1 MHKIRNIQEFR
12 SRKSNYAFADNTDRI
27 STLILLACQ
36 L

>member
-1 MHKIRNIQEFR
+1 MLKELR
-12 SRKSNYAFADNTDRI
+12 SRESNDVFADNTDRI